1 LKRILHINDYPAGQG
16 GGAEI
21 VMARTIE
28 LLRARGFSVDAFTAA
43 DLADPRLTPWRYLN
57 NAEARRALTA
67 RLDAFGPDVI
77 HLHNYY
83 HVLSPGILAE
93 LAVYKRRRPVR
104 VVMTA
109 HDYHLVCPNAGGSW
123 FRWLGG
129 RREVVET
136 TRLGSLGY
144 QLTRAWDHRSGV
156 HSLLKLLQH
165 AWHYRW
171 RRRQRVIDH
180 VICPSRFVQQTLAPA
195 GLATTWLPHPAPA
208 GLPTNV
214 RRPATLHLVFAGR
227 IEHEKG
233 LHEFLCAVPSD
244 FAARL
249 IVVGAGDD
257 RARCERTC
265 AERNLQ
271 MTVQFLGRRPHAET
285 LAHIAGAHVLVQPSR
300 VLETYGLTLIE
311 ALAAGTNVL
320 ASDRGASREIV
331 EDAGVGF
338 LYDVEKPARL
348 VDQLHEIRRRHEDGT
363 LNRFRLDSFL
373 QWRSEARHVDAL
385 LQIYDGNASAQR
397 ALAA

>member
-1 LKRILHINDYPAGQG
+1 LKKILHINDYPVGQG

-28 LLRARGFSVDAFTAA
+28 LLRTRGLTVDAFTAA

-57 NAEARRALTA
+57 NAEARWALTA
-67 RLDAFGPDVI
+67 RLDAFEPDVV

-83 HVLSPGILAE
+83 HILSPGILAE
-93 LAVYKRRRPVR
+93 LDAYKRRRPLR

-129 RREVVET
+129 RREIVET
-136 TRLGSLGY
+136 ARLGSLGY
-144 QLTRAWDHRSGV
+144 QLTRAWDHRSGM

-180 VICPSRFVQQTLAPA
+180 VICPSRFVQQALAAA
-195 GLATTWLPHPAPA
+195 GLATTWLPHPAPV

-227 IEHEKG
+227 IEPEKG
-233 LHEFLCAVPSD
+233 LHELLGAVPSD
-244 FAARL
+244 FAAQL
-249 IVVGAGDD
+249 IVVGAGED
-257 RARCERTC
+257 RARCERIC
-265 AERNLQ
+265 AERHLQ
-271 MTVQFLGRRPHAET
+271 MEVQFLGRQPHTET
-285 LAHIAGAHVLVQPSR
+285 LAQIAGAHVLVQPSR

-311 ALAAGTNVL
+311 ALAASTNVL

-338 LYDVEKPARL
+338 LYDVEKPASL
-348 VDQLHEIRRRHEDGT
+348 VEQLHEIRHRHEAGT

-373 QWRSEARHVDAL
+373 QERSEARYIDAL
-385 LQIYDGNASAQR
+385 LRIYDGNVLAR
-397 ALAA
+397 HALAA